1 MNEWMIVTPVAEMI
15 VAGYWI
21 MLVEALETVTVF
33 WIIEYKA
40 TYMAHMQEKKL
51 EESRSMRLTGEQAD
65 ILDAHL
71 DLRHRRPSLERDGS
85 APAGKNIAGFD
96 VGATTLGR
104 THSSPISR
112 TGGTDVE
119 KTFAEGGIDVE
130 GDTGSDESGAHS
142 STTSR
147 VIRALTKMTKHRS
160 AFMASKTEY
169 KTALLIDMVF
179 LLLSS
184 IAFIVSTILFFVLN
198 E

>member
-15 VAGYWI
+15 VAAYWI

-65 ILDAHL
+65 MLDAH
-71 DLRHRRPSLERDGS
+71 LRHRRPSLERDGS
-85 APAGKNIAGFD
+85 APAGKNFAGFD

-112 TGGTDVE
+112 TDVE

-130 GDTGSDESGAHS
+130 GDTGPDESGAHS

-160 AFMASKTEY
+160 AFLASKTEY